1 MNINSLIIYI
11 IISIKRGD
19 ITMDFDKVFQESSDL
34 TPEEK
39 MDAWH
44 NGSRGFNIK
53 AASAGKLRSNLKICK
68 DKGYDSEA
76 DQIRAELKSRK
87 LKVKESIDDTD
98 NVSAEENN
106 TSLESNPLWKVEA
119 LGDDEVRELLN
130 NIGNGDNGL
139 DRQFLEKIHEIFPDM
154 PHAVRILRGGNV
166 EDSDEWEKFTF
177 EEGRLFEDNLVY
189 YENERKSGVCEYQN
203 LFDCIGDGKNPFE
216 IYVATYSHSDGMEDT
231 VILYYGDD
239 WYTVCPWNEEKIKD
253 ALIDFITEVEDG
265 AKVLKHCYQKEFNQ
279 SLTSSNKSLI

>member
-1 MNINSLIIYI
+1 MNINALIIYI
-11 IISIKRGD
+11 TISIKRGD
-19 ITMDFDKVFQESSDL
+19 ITMDFDKIFRESADL

-130 NIGNGDNGL
+130 NISNGDNGL
-139 DRQFLEKIHEIFPDM
+139 DRQFVEKIHEIFPDM

-166 EDSDEWEKFTF
+166 EDSDEWGKFTF
-177 EEGRLFEDNLVY
+177 EEGRLFEGSLVY

-265 AKVLKHCYQKEFNQ
+265 AKVLKRCYQKEFNQ